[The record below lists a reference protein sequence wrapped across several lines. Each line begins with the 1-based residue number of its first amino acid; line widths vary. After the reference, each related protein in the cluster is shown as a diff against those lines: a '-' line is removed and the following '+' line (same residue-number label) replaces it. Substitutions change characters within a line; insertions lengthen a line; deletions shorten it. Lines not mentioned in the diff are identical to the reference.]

1 MLSYDDF
8 MLEANLQWWAI
19 VEFLTTP
26 WLRSEHL
33 HFLENGGV
41 IGQAKSKKCHNF
53 YKTSKKENKKYDIC
67 QTMTPLPPSSNE

>member
-8 MLEANLQWWAI
+8 MLEANLQWLAI

-33 HFLENGGV
+33 HFLENGEG
-41 IGQAKSKKCHNF
+41 
-53 YKTSKKENKKYDIC
+53 
-67 QTMTPLPPSSNE
+67 